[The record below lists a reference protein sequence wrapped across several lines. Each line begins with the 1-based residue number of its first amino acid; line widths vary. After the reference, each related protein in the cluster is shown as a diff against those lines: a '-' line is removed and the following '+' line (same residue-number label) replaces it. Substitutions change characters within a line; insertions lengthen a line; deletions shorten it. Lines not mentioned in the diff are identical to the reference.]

1 MTHLLSGHL
10 LSAQGDRMAMAHGVE
25 TRFPFLDPDVMSFGT
40 SLPERLLLHGLR
52 EKVLLRRLG
61 RTLAPDSVWKRPKQP
76 YRAPGAGIFVG
87 PPQGRPYEYV
97 NDLLAPSQIRRDGL
111 FNPEAVTRL
120 VRKFREGKAIGVK
133 DDMALVGVLST
144 QLVIHHFVNHFGTD
158 THGAPYTGVTAIHH
172 R

>member
-25 TRFPFLDPDVMSFGT
+25 TRFPFLDPNVMSFGT

-61 RTLAPDSVWKRPKQP
+61 RTLAPASAWKRPKQP
-76 YRAPGAGIFVG
+76 YRAPGAEVFLRH
-87 PPQGRPYEYV
+87 GRASYV
-97 NDLLAPSQIRRDGL
+97 DDLLAPSQIRRDGL

-144 QLVIHHFVNHFGTD
+144 QLVIHHFINHFGTD
-158 THGAPYTGVTAIHH
+158 THGTPYTGVAAIHH